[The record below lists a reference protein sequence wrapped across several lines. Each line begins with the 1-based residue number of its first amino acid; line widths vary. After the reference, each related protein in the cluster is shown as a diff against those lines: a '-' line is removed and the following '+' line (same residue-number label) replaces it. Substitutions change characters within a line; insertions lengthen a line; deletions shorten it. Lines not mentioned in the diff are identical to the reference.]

1 MFREEFEGAN
11 SSQKLN
17 PFLGRIGCSVH
28 VLVNKLF
35 ALPFTFW
42 SCLGLKEK
50 KLINSCFRGINLVIQ
65 FNEVRVY
72 SMVLHMVK

>member
-1 MFREEFEGAN
+1 M
-11 SSQKLN
+11 
-17 PFLGRIGCSVH
+17 H

-35 ALPFTFW
+35 AMPFTFW

-50 KLINSCFRGINLVIQ
+50 KIINSCFRGIYLVIQ